1 MRLQRRDV
9 LSLFAGSA
17 LLATLSACDWN
28 SPTPHP
34 PTTTTVT
41 ATPSGT
47 PTPSWMSARSTGS
60 GHLAVLSALF
70 GDEDSQQRFANDV
83 LNGFFSG
90 SQYTL
95 ATDYTS
101 SERLLD
107 SIYTGLVG
115 ADLADLLMPGVGW
128 VPSLQRRNV
137 LREIPDSIIT
147 DLQLDDRLMT
157 SCRYQ
162 GSLRA
167 LPYAMDLSLV
177 GYRAD
182 LFEQAGISTPPT
194 NLDELR
200 STAKELTT
208 GDHLGFDPFGPGLTN
223 TWINLVGS
231 CGGQLFDENG
241 RPQFDQGAGLAA
253 LDFILGLVKDGS
265 VDPSK
270 IPAAD
275 SPQLF
280 VDKKAAMTLV
290 NSSSWPTLVSAGLAG
305 TAQSGLFAMPPSE
318 QGKDPCLLQS
328 GTLLA
333 VSNQSQYAD
342 VAFEFC
348 HYALGSTPLTAAM
361 NIASAVPAR
370 SDIVP
375 GSTLT
380 SNRVLMQ
387 GLDDVKYA
395 TIAPG
400 GSPAWLDLEPV
411 IESELMAAVT
421 GRQTSG
427 MSISNMV
434 RVTNDSLAAG

>member
-1 MRLQRRDV
+1 MRVHRRDV

-17 LLATLSACDWN
+17 ALAVLSACDDN

-34 PTTTTVT
+34 PTTTVT
-41 ATPSGT
+41 TTASGT
-47 PTPSWMSARSTGS
+47 PTPTWMSAKSTGS
-60 GHLAVLSALF
+60 GHLALLSALF

-115 ADLADLLMPGVGW
+115 VNLADLLMPGAGW
-128 VPSLQRRNV
+128 VPALQRRNV
-137 LREIPDSIIT
+137 LREIPDSILA
-147 DLQLDDRLMT
+147 DLELDDRLMAT
-157 SCRYQ
+157 CRYQ

-182 LFEQAGISTPPT
+182 LFEQAGITTPPST
-194 NLDELR
+194 LDELR
-200 STAKELTT
+200 ATAKELTT
-208 GDHLGFDPFGPGLTN
+208 GDRLGFDPFGPGLTN
-223 TWINLVGS
+223 TWITLVGS
-231 CGGQLFDENG
+231 CGGRLFDENG
-241 RPQFDQGAGLAA
+241 KPQFDQGEGLAA

-265 VDPSK
+265 TDPSK
-270 IPAAD
+270 IPAAG

-280 VDKKAAMTLV
+280 MDKKAAMTLV
-290 NSSSWPTLVSAGLAG
+290 NSSTWPTLGSAGVAG
-305 TAQSGLFAMPPSE
+305 TSQLGLFGMPPSD

-333 VSNQSQYAD
+333 VSNQSQYPE

-348 HYALGSTPLTAAM
+348 HYALGKTPLTAAM
-361 NIASAVPAR
+361 SIASAVPAR
-370 SDIVP
+370 SDIVS
-375 GSTLT
+375 GSALA

-427 MSISNMV
+427 MSISNLA
-434 RVTNDSLAAG
+434 RVANDSLAAG